1 MAAASIAF
9 GATGG
14 ADDAA
19 YAAELR
25 TNAESL
31 FTFVRTINLCERE
44 GTDGG
49 APIPVF
55 GIGGFL
61 SRSHSA
67 FMEFMLTCAITMT
80 HNNEGGV

>member
-44 GTDGG
+44 GTDGD
-49 APIPVF
+49 APTPVL
-55 GIGGFL
+55 G
-61 SRSHSA
+61 
-67 FMEFMLTCAITMT
+67 
-80 HNNEGGV
+80 